1 MPTPSKAA
9 ATRRGLLTAAA
20 AIGGSAALGLPGAR
34 ATSGARPHRAV
45 TVILG
50 GRVFS
55 GLPRDPGHSAVAIG
69 RDGTILEVG
78 SNADVRRLIG
88 PGTEVIEAA
97 GGTIMAGIHD
107 GHMHPLGAALAS
119 LNPSLRNAEMT
130 IPELR
135 AAVQGM
141 LDATRDREPDGWLEV
156 TDWNP
161 VGLKP
166 AGTVADRSILDAL
179 STSRPIALQGSDFH
193 NMLVNSRA
201 LAMAGIDKNT
211 PNPSGGEIVRDG
223 DGNPTGLL
231 KDSAQQLVGSKIPGP
246 TDAEAQAAY
255 ADMAAFLLANG
266 ITSFLDAASGED
278 GLKTY
283 RRLIAAGSLRQHV
296 TPALVIGSELAT
308 RPARAAAYLGDL
320 RSRFGGVPNLHL
332 TTAKVFLDGVME
344 FPAQTAAMLSPY
356 LDENGSP
363 SDNYGDLYV
372 KGPAFGTLAAEL
384 DRRDWQLHAHAIGDR
399 AVRVALD
406 GYAMA
411 REANGDRGLRHT
423 IAHLELVHPS
433 DYGRFAELGVVASMQ
448 LQWALRNVFTLAS
461 LQPYI
466 GQERFRRLYPA
477 ASLAR
482 AGAVLAGGS
491 DWPVDPLRPFTQI
504 STAVD
509 RTGPD
514 NDRPP
519 LGIDEALT
527 RAQSLRMH
535 TAGSAY
541 QLHSRRSGTVA
552 PGKRADLIVLDR
564 DLMRGSSSGMSR
576 AKVQHTLID
585 GEIVYDAGSQSQR
598 QSVDRFA
605 AAHAF
610 ARSTDPHGR
619 HADCCQGGQQS
630 DPPA

>member
-1 MPTPSKAA
+1 MPTPLNPT
-9 ATRRGLLTAAA
+9 TRRSVLTAAA
-20 AIGGSAALGLPGAR
+20 AVGATVALGSSRAGATMGAAPRR
-34 ATSGARPHRAV
+34 AA

-50 GRVFS
+50 GSVFT
-55 GLPRDPGHSAVAIG
+55 GRLRDAGHTAVAIG

-78 SNADVRRLIG
+78 SNAVVRRLAG
-88 PGTEVIEAA
+88 SGTEVIDAA

-119 LNPSLRNAEMT
+119 LNPSLRNAVVT
-130 IPELR
+130 ILELR
-135 AAVQGM
+135 AAVQAM
-141 LDATRDREPDGWLEV
+141 LDATKEREPDGWLNV

-161 VGLKP
+161 VGLRP
-166 AGTVADRSILDAL
+166 AGTVADRSMLDAL

-201 LAMAGIDKNT
+201 LAVAGIDKTT
-211 PNPSGGEIVRDG
+211 PNPPGGEIVRDG

-231 KDSAQQLVGSKIPGP
+231 KDSAQQLVRSKIPGP
-246 TDAEAQAAY
+246 TDAEAQGAY

-266 ITSFLDAASGED
+266 ITSFLDAAADED
-278 GLKTY
+278 SVKTY

-296 TPALVIGSELAT
+296 TPALLVDSELAK
-308 RPARAAAYLGDL
+308 RPARAAAYLADL
-320 RSRFGGVPNLHL
+320 RSRYGGAPHLHL

-344 FPAQTAAMLSPY
+344 YPAQTAAMLSPY
-356 LDENGSP
+356 LDEDGKP
-363 SDNYGDLYV
+363 TDNRGDLYV
-372 KGPAFGTLAAEL
+372 SRTAFGLLATEL
-384 DRRDWQLHAHAIGDR
+384 DRVDWQVHSHAIGDR

-406 GYAMA
+406 GCAQA
-411 REANGDRGLRHT
+411 RRANGDRGLRHT
-423 IAHLELVHPS
+423 ITHLELVHPS

-448 LQWALRNVFTLAS
+448 LQWALRNAFTLDS

-466 GQERFRRLYPA
+466 GPERFRRLYPA

-514 NDRPP
+514 NDLPP
-519 LGIDEALT
+519 LGLDEALT

-535 TAGSAY
+535 TRGSAY
-541 QLHSRRSGTVA
+541 QLHSGQSGTVA

-564 DLMRGSSSGMSR
+564 DLLRGSTSAMSR
-576 AKVQHTLID
+576 AKVQHTLIGGD
-585 GEIVYDAGSQSQR
+585 VVYDAGSQSQR
-598 QSVDRFA
+598 RPAERFA
-605 AAHAF
+605 AAQSL
-610 ARSTDPHGR
+610 ARATDPHDR
-619 HADCCQGGQQS
+619 HADCCNSGRRGGS
-630 DPPA
+630 PP

>member
-1 MPTPSKAA
+1 MPTPPNPT
-9 ATRRGLLTAAA
+9 TRRGVLTAAA
-20 AIGGSAALGLPGAR
+20 AVGATAALGSSRAGA
-34 ATSGARPHRAV
+34 ALGARPRRAA

-55 GLPRDPGHSAVAIG
+55 GRLRDSGHTAVAMG

-78 SNADVRRLIG
+78 SNAVVRRLVG
-88 PGTEVIEAA
+88 SGTEVVDAA

-119 LNPSLRNAEMT
+119 LNPSLGNAELT

-135 AAVQGM
+135 AEVQAM
-141 LDATRDREPDGWLEV
+141 LDATKDREPDGWLNI

-161 VGLKP
+161 VGLRP

-201 LAMAGIDKNT
+201 LAVAGIDKTT

-223 DGNPTGLL
+223 VGAPTGLL
-231 KDSAQQLVGSKIPGP
+231 KDSAQELVRSAIPGP
-246 TDAEAQAAY
+246 TDAEAQAAF
-255 ADMAAFLLANG
+255 ADMAAYLLANG
-266 ITSFLDAASGED
+266 ITSFLDAATDED
-278 GLKTY
+278 SLRTY
-283 RRLIAAGSLRQHV
+283 RGLIAAGNLRQHV

-308 RPARAAAYLGDL
+308 RPAQAAAYLADL
-320 RSRFGGVPNLHL
+320 RSRFGGVPHLHL

-356 LDENGSP
+356 LDEDGKP
-363 SDNYGDLYV
+363 TDNYGDLYV
-372 KGPAFGTLAAEL
+372 SRKAFGTLVTEL
-384 DRRDWQLHAHAIGDR
+384 DRENWQVHSHAIGDR

-406 GYAMA
+406 GCAEA
-411 REANGDRGLRHT
+411 RSTNGDRGLRHT
-423 IAHLELVHPS
+423 IAHLELVNPS
-433 DYGRFAELGVVASMQ
+433 DYGRFAALGVIASMQ
-448 LQWALRNVFTLAS
+448 LQWALRNAFTLAS

-491 DWPVDPLRPFTQI
+491 DWPVDPLRPFSQI

-514 NDRPP
+514 ADRPP
-519 LGIDEALT
+519 LGLDEALT

-535 TAGSAY
+535 TRGSAY
-541 QLHSRRSGTVA
+541 QLHSGQTGTITT
-552 PGKRADLIVLDR
+552 GKRADLIVLDR
-564 DLMRGSSSGMSR
+564 DLLRGSTSAMSR
-576 AKVQHTLID
+576 AQVQQTLIG
-585 GEIVYDAGSQSQR
+585 GEVVYDAGSQSQR
-598 QSVDRFA
+598 RSAERFA
-605 AAHAF
+605 ATQSV
-610 ARSTDPHGR
+610 ARATDPHGR
-619 HADCCQGGQQS
+619 HAGCCQAGRRGGS
-630 DPPA
+630 PA

>member
-1 MPTPSKAA
+1 MSTSLPPT
-9 ATRRGLLTAAA
+9 TRRGVLTAAA
-20 AIGGSAALGLPGAR
+20 AVGATAALGSSSAGA
-34 ATSGARPHRAV
+34 TIGARPRRAA

-55 GLPRDPGHSAVAIG
+55 GQLRDAGHTAVAIA

-78 SNADVRRLIG
+78 SNAVVRRMVG
-88 PGTEVIEAA
+88 SGTAVIDAA

-119 LNPSLRNAEMT
+119 LSPSLGNAEVT

-135 AAVQGM
+135 AAVQAM
-141 LDATRDREPDGWLEV
+141 LDATKEREPDGWLNV

-161 VGLKP
+161 VGLRP

-201 LAMAGIDKNT
+201 LAVAGIDKTT
-211 PNPSGGEIVRDG
+211 PNPPGGEVVRDG

-231 KDSAQQLVGSKIPGP
+231 KDSAQQLVRSKIPGP

-266 ITSFLDAASGED
+266 ITSFLDAAADED
-278 GLKTY
+278 SLKTY
-283 RRLIAAGSLRQHV
+283 RRLIAAGGLRQHV
-296 TPALVIGSELAT
+296 TPALLVDSELAT
-308 RPARAAAYLGDL
+308 RPARAAAYLADL
-320 RSRFGGVPNLHL
+320 RSRFGGAPRLHL

-344 FPAQTAAMLSPY
+344 YPAQTAAMLAPY
-356 LDENGSP
+356 LDEDGKP
-363 SDNYGDLYV
+363 TDNRGDLYV
-372 KGPAFGTLAAEL
+372 SRTAFGMLATEL
-384 DRRDWQLHAHAIGDR
+384 DRSDWQVHSHAIGDR

-406 GYAMA
+406 GCAQA
-411 REANGDRGLRHT
+411 RTANGDRGRRHT
-423 IAHLELVHPS
+423 ITHLELVHPS
-433 DYGRFAELGVVASMQ
+433 DYGRFAELGVIASMQ
-448 LQWALRNVFTLAS
+448 LQWALRNAFTLAS

-509 RTGPD
+509 RSGPD
-514 NDRPP
+514 ADRPP
-519 LGIDEALT
+519 LGLDEALT

-535 TAGSAY
+535 TRGSAY
-541 QLHSRRSGTVA
+541 QLHSRQSGTVA

-564 DLMRGSSSGMSR
+564 DLLRGSTSGMSR
-576 AKVQHTLID
+576 AKVEHTLIG
-585 GEIVYDAGSQSQR
+585 GEVVYDADSQSQR
-598 QSVDRFA
+598 RSAQRFA
-605 AAHAF
+605 AAQSL
-610 ARSTDPHGR
+610 ARATDPHGR
-619 HADCCQGGQQS
+619 HADCCHAGRRDDS
-630 DPPA
+630 PA

>member
-1 MPTPSKAA
+1 MSTPPNPT
-9 ATRRGLLTAAA
+9 TRRGLLTAAA
-20 AIGGSAALGLPGAR
+20 AIGGAAALGSSRAGA
-34 ATSGARPHRAV
+34 ATGARPRRAA

-55 GLPRDPGHSAVAIG
+55 GRLGDAGHTAVAIG

-78 SNADVRRLIG
+78 SNAVVRRLIG
-88 PGTEVIEAA
+88 TGTEVVGAA

-107 GHMHPLGAALAS
+107 GHTHPLGAALAS
-119 LNPSLRNAEMT
+119 LNPSLRNAETT
-130 IPELR
+130 IPELQT
-135 AAVQGM
+135 AVQAM
-141 LDATRDREPDGWLEV
+141 LDATKEREPDGWLNV

-161 VGLKP
+161 VGLRP

-201 LAMAGIDKNT
+201 LAVAGIDKTT

-223 DGNPTGLL
+223 AGNPTGLL
-231 KDSAQQLVGSKIPGP
+231 KDSAQQLVRSKIPGP

-266 ITSFLDAASGED
+266 ITSFLDAATDED
-278 GLKTY
+278 SLKTY

-296 TPALVIGSELAT
+296 TPALLIESELAA
-308 RPARAAAYLGDL
+308 RPAKAAAYLADL
-320 RSRFGGVPNLHL
+320 RSRYGGVPHLHL

-344 FPAQTAAMLSPY
+344 YPAQTAAMLTPY
-356 LDENGSP
+356 LDEDGKP
-363 SDNYGDLYV
+363 TDNYGDLYV
-372 KGPAFGTLAAEL
+372 SRKAFGKLVTEL
-384 DRRDWQLHAHAIGDR
+384 DRKEWQVHSHAIGDR

-406 GYAMA
+406 GCAQA
-411 REANGDRGLRHT
+411 RTANGDRGLRHT
-423 IAHLELVHPS
+423 ITHLELVHPS
-433 DYGRFAELGVVASMQ
+433 DYGRFAELGVIASMQ
-448 LQWALRNVFTLAS
+448 LQWALRNAFTLGS

-466 GQERFRRLYPA
+466 GPERFRRLYPA

-514 NDRPP
+514 GGRP
-519 LGIDEALT
+519 LGLDEALT

-535 TAGSAY
+535 TQGSAF
-541 QLHSRRSGTVA
+541 QLHSRQSGTLA

-564 DLMRGSSSGMSR
+564 DLLRGSTSGMSR
-576 AKVQHTLID
+576 AMVQHTLID
-585 GEIVYDAGSQSQR
+585 GEVAYDAASQGQR
-598 QSVDRFA
+598 RSVERFA
-605 AAHAF
+605 AAQGF
-610 ARSTDPHGR
+610 ARHTDPHAR
-619 HADCCQGGQQS
+619 HTGCCQTGRRGDS
-630 DPPA
+630 PA